1 MTTYRSLPREVQ
13 KANLLPTHPI
23 REHLESVQQL
33 TSRSRKCSINRVDI
47 ILVQRK
53 AVGSGKYRAFNTV
66 QANTTK
72 HMCNLPLLNQYNK
85 IICNG
90 SITKSRRTCLLTIE
104 SIIGDF
110 ILNIMSLSPLQ
121 CNTNRCFDNI
131 RTITIKWSMRVVM
144 YYILYILVT
153 YIIQH

>member
-53 AVGSGKYRAFNTV
+53 AVGSGKYIEHLT
-66 QANTTK
+66 
-72 HMCNLPLLNQYNK
+72 QYK
-85 IICNG
+85 QTQL
-90 SITKSRRTCLLTIE
+90 STCAT
-104 SIIGDF
+104 F
-110 ILNIMSLSPLQ
+110 H
-121 CNTNRCFDNI
+121 
-131 RTITIKWSMRVVM
+131 
-144 YYILYILVT
+144 Y
-153 YIIQH
+153 